1 MDEAALEQRQV
12 MDYFNE
18 TTEFYDRS
26 QLDDEEKFLKFFSFE
41 EDVIP
46 KYVGDVGSCMDIGSG
61 AGVFLKYVSGRYG
74 AHNIVGIDISDG
86 MLAQSLLDKPFQAD
100 LTQGSVL
107 DLPVR
112 EGRFDLVFMEEVLHH
127 LVSKSR
133 ADSKKLAKRA
143 IGNIKSMIRPG
154 GAFILREEYYES
166 WLAPTL
172 SSTLIMLLL
181 SLFNALRM
189 KLPHREAHI
198 GLQVSFYTRD
208 EIRAMV
214 EESGG
219 KILEA
224 RDVNWTKT
232 LGERVALVKN
242 MGKMYYLI
250 KFEE

>member
-12 MDYFNE
+12 IDYFNE
-18 TTEFYDRS
+18 TTSFYDRS
-26 QLDDEEKFLKFFSFE
+26 QLDDEEKFLRFFSFE

-46 KYVGDVGSCMDIGSG
+46 KYVGGVGSCLDIGSG
-61 AGVFLKYVSGRYG
+61 TGVFLKYASMKHG
-74 AHNIVGIDISDG
+74 AHNVVGVDVSEG
-86 MLAQSLLDKPFQAD
+86 MLAQSLLDKPLQAD
-100 LTQGSVL
+100 LAQGSVL

-127 LVSKSR
+127 LVSRSR

-143 IGNIKSMIRPG
+143 ISNIRRMIRPG

-181 SLFNALRM
+181 GLFNALRIR
-189 KLPHREAHI
+189 LPHKEAHM
-198 GLQVSFYTRD
+198 GLKVAFYTRG
-208 EIRAMV
+208 EIREMV
-214 EESGG
+214 EEAGG

-224 RDVNWTKT
+224 RDVKWTKT
-232 LGERVALVKN
+232 LGERAALVKS
-242 MGKMYYLI
+242 MGKMYYI
-250 KFEE
+250 IAFDR

>member
-1 MDEAALEQRQV
+1 MDEATLEQRQV

-26 QLDDEEKFLKFFSFE
+26 QLDDEYKFLSFFSFE
-41 EDVIP
+41 EEVIP
-46 KYVGDVGSCMDIGSG
+46 KYLGHIDSCMDIGSG
-61 AGVFLKYVSGRYG
+61 AGVFLRYVSGRYG
-74 AHNIVGIDISDG
+74 VHNVVGIDISEG

-100 LTQGSVL
+100 LAQGSVL

-127 LVSKSR
+127 LVSKNR
-133 ADSKKLAKRA
+133 ADSKKLARRA
-143 IGNIKSMIRPG
+143 IGNIKRMIRPG

-166 WLAPTL
+166 WFAPTL

-189 KLPHREAHI
+189 RLPHKEAHM
-198 GLQVSFYTRD
+198 GLKVSFYTRD

-214 EESGG
+214 EEAGG
-219 KILEA
+219 EILEA
-224 RDVNWTKT
+224 RDLKWTKT
-232 LGERVALVKN
+232 LGERAALVKN

-250 KFEE
+250 KFDR

>member
-1 MDEAALEQRQV
+1 MDEATLEQRQV

-26 QLDDEEKFLKFFSFE
+26 QLDDEYKFLSFFSFE
-41 EDVIP
+41 EEVIP
-46 KYVGDVGSCMDIGSG
+46 KYLGHIDSCMDIGSG
-61 AGVFLKYVSGRYG
+61 AGVFLRYVSGRYG
-74 AHNIVGIDISDG
+74 AHNVVGIDISEG

-100 LTQGSVL
+100 LAQGSVL

-127 LVSKSR
+127 LVSKNR
-133 ADSKKLAKRA
+133 ADSKKLARRA
-143 IGNIKSMIRPG
+143 IGNIKRMIRPG

-166 WLAPTL
+166 WFAPTL

-189 KLPHREAHI
+189 RLPHKEAHM
-198 GLQVSFYTRD
+198 GLKVSFYTRD

-214 EESGG
+214 EEAGG
-219 KILEA
+219 EILEA
-224 RDVNWTKT
+224 RDLKWTKT
-232 LGERVALVKN
+232 LGERAALVKN

-250 KFEE
+250 KFDR

>member
-12 MDYFNE
+12 IDYFNE
-18 TTEFYDRS
+18 TINFYDRS
-26 QLDDEEKFLKFFSFE
+26 YLDDEDKFLTFFSFE
-41 EDVIP
+41 EEVIP
-46 KYVGDVGSCMDIGSG
+46 KYLGRVDSCMDIGSG
-61 AGVFLKYVSGRYG
+61 AGIFLKYVSGRYG
-74 AHNIVGIDISDG
+74 AHNIVGIDISEG

-100 LTQGSVL
+100 LAQGSVL

-112 EGRFDLVFMEEVLHH
+112 ERRFDLVFMEEVLHH
-127 LVSKSR
+127 LVSKSP
-133 ADSKKLAKRA
+133 ADSKKLARRA
-143 IGNIKSMIRPG
+143 IGNIKRIIRPG

-181 SLFNALRM
+181 SLFNALSI
-189 KLPHREAHI
+189 KLPHKEAHI
-198 GLQVSFYTRD
+198 GLRVSFYTRD
-208 EIRAMV
+208 EIQAML
-214 EESGG
+214 EEAGG

-224 RDVNWTKT
+224 RDLKWTKT
-232 LGERVALVKN
+232 LGERAALVKN